1 MKKML
6 FVAIC
11 LALLFAGC
19 VEKKD
24 SIDKNSTNSA
34 GSAEKAT
41 EKITVTID
49 SPKSGEILQ
58 GNTDVGFES
67 IAKGGH
73 GPYAY
78 EWTSS
83 IDGLLSTS
91 PSFQQNPSK
100 LSKGGHMIILKVTDS
115 GGKSGEGSVMIN
127 VM

>member
-1 MKKML
+1 MKKLL

-11 LALLFAGC
+11 FALLFAGC

-24 SIDKNSTNSA
+24 SIDKNSTNPA

-41 EKITVTID
+41 DKITVTIG

-58 GNTDVGFES
+58 GNTDIGFES

-73 GPYAY
+73 GPYTY

-83 IDGLLSTS
+83 IDGVLSTS
-91 PSFQQNPSK
+91 SSFRQNPSK